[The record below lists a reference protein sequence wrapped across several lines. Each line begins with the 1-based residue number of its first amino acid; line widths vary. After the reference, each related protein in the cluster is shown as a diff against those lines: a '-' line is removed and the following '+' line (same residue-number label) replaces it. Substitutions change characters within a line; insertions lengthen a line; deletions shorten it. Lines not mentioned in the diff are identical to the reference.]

1 MAHIW
6 FTPFYYPGIHIYKDL
21 FFSNL
26 NSFPTPLPVCRD
38 SRVFV
43 GCRVF
48 EVEKT
53 EEIRSMF
60 ERRAV
65 GLVLEVEKRRF
76 FFRQKTL
83 GGCRLIF

>member
-1 MAHIW
+1 MLLFSSTRVLMAHIW
-6 FTPFYYPGIHIYKDL
+6 FTPLYYPGIHIYKDL

-26 NSFPTPLPVCRD
+26 NSFPNPPLCRD
-38 SRVFV
+38 SHVSV

-65 GLVLEVEKRRF
+65 DQGQVGLVLEVE
-76 FFRQKTL
+76 
-83 GGCRLIF
+83 